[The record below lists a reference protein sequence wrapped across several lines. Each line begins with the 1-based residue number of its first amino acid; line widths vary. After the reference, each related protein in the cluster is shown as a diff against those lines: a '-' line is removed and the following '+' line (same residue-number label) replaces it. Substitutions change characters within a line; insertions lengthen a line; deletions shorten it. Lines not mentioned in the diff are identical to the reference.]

1 MSGGARFVAPPLVSD
16 RATGKTARRR
26 AGTLAQFQRAF
37 PAYVFILPS
46 IVLLAVFMYYPA
58 FSALYHSFFNW
69 DGFTR
74 ATFAGLGNFAA
85 MAEDATMR
93 AAAVNVLK
101 LTAFAVIVSITVP
114 LFVARLIWGLPSERA
129 QYVFR
134 VLFVI
139 PLVLPQVVIYLIWK
153 YLYDPNF
160 GLLNELLMAL
170 HVGSP
175 QAWLGDPNN
184 ALYALMGIGFPWVDG
199 FALLIFT
206 AGLQSIPREILDAA
220 AIDGAGSIERFRRI
234 EFPLLLGQIKLIMIL
249 NMIWTIQ
256 NFTSIL
262 ILTQGGPG
270 TSTMVPGMVL
280 YRASFQNERMGY
292 ACAIG
297 MAMFFV
303 MLALTY
309 LNLRYVRSESEFAP
323 RAGSVAGPSAV
334 VRA

>member
-1 MSGGARFVAPPLVSD
+1 MSGGARFVATPLVSD
-16 RATGKTARRR
+16 RAAGTPARRR
-26 AGTLAQFQRAF
+26 GGTLAQAQRAF
-37 PAYVFILPS
+37 LAYMFILPC
-46 IVLLAVFMYYPA
+46 IALLALFMYYPA
-58 FSALYHSFFNW
+58 FSALYHSFFDW

-74 ATFAGLGNFAA
+74 ATFVGLANFAA
-85 MAEDATMR
+85 MTEDATMR
-93 AAAVNVLK
+93 AAAANVLK
-101 LTAFAVIVSITVP
+101 LTAFAMIISVTVP
-114 LFVARLIWGLPSERA
+114 LFVARLVWGLPSKRV
-129 QYVFR
+129 QFLFR

-139 PLVLPQVVIYLIWK
+139 PLVLPQVVVYLIWK

-160 GLLNELLMAL
+160 GLLNELLLSL
-170 HVGSP
+170 HIGSP

-206 AGLQSIPREILDAA
+206 AGLQSIPSEVLDAA
-220 AIDGAGSIERFRRI
+220 DIDGAGPLERFRRI
-234 EFPLLLGQIKLIMIL
+234 ELPLVTGQIKLILVL

-270 TSTMVPGMVL
+270 TATMVPGMVL

-297 MAMFFV
+297 MAMFLV
-303 MLALTY
+303 MLVLTY
-309 LNLRYVRSESEFAP
+309 INLRYIRSESEFAP
-323 RAGSVAGPSAV
+323 RPGSAAGLSAA
-334 VRA
+334 RA

>member
-1 MSGGARFVAPPLVSD
+1 MSGGARFVAPPLVSN
-16 RATGKTARRR
+16 RAKGTPTSRRW
-26 AGTLAQFQRAF
+26 GTLAHARRVFL
-37 PAYVFILPS
+37 AYIFILPA
-46 IVLLAVFMYYPA
+46 VALLAVFMYYPA
-58 FSALYHSFFNW
+58 FSALYHSFFTW
-69 DGFTR
+69 VGFTQ
-74 ATFAGLGNFAA
+74 ATYVGLGNFTA

-93 AAAVNVLK
+93 AATVNVLR
-101 LTAFAVIVSITVP
+101 LTAFAVVVSVTVP
-114 LFVARLIWGLPSERA
+114 LFVARLILGLPSGWA

-160 GLLNELLMAL
+160 GLLNELLAAL

-175 QAWLGDPNN
+175 QAWLGDPQN

-220 AIDGAGSIERFRRI
+220 AIDGAGPFERFRRI
-234 EFPLLLGQIKLIMIL
+234 ELPLVIGQIKLVLIL

-256 NFTSIL
+256 NFTSVL

-280 YRASFQNERMGY
+280 YRESFQNERMGY

-297 MAMFFV
+297 MAMFLV
-303 MLALTY
+303 MLTLTY
-309 LNLRYVRSESEFAP
+309 INLRYVRSESEFAP
-323 RAGSVAGPSAV
+323 RGAVAAAPSVA
-334 VRA
+334 RA

>member
-1 MSGGARFVAPPLVSD
+1 MSGGARFAAPPLVSD
-16 RATGKTARRR
+16 RATGMPARRR
-26 AGTLAQFQRAF
+26 GGTLAQAQRAF
-37 PAYVFILPS
+37 LAYIFILPS
-46 IVLLAVFMYYPA
+46 IALLAVFMYYPA

-69 DGFTR
+69 NGFTQ
-74 ATFAGLGNFAA
+74 ATYVGLGNFAT

-93 AAAVNVLK
+93 AATGNVLR
-101 LTAFAVIVSITVP
+101 LTAFAVVVSVTVP
-114 LFVARLIWGLPSERA
+114 LFVARLILGLPSGWA
-129 QYVFR
+129 QYLFR

-160 GLLNELLMAL
+160 GLLNALLAVL
-170 HVGSP
+170 HIGSP
-175 QAWLGDPNN
+175 QAWLGDPQH

-220 AIDGAGSIERFRRI
+220 AIDGAGSLERFRRI
-234 EFPLLLGQIKLIMIL
+234 EFPLVVGQIKLILVL

-256 NFTSIL
+256 NFTSVL

-280 YRASFQNERMGY
+280 YQSSFLNERMGY

-297 MAMFFV
+297 MAMFLV
-303 MLALTY
+303 MLTLTY
-309 LNLRYVRSESEFAP
+309 INLRYVRSESEFAP
-323 RAGSVAGPSAV
+323 REAIAAAPAVA
-334 VRA
+334 RA

>member
-1 MSGGARFVAPPLVSD
+1 MSGGARFAAPPLVSD
-16 RATGKTARRR
+16 RATGMPARRR
-26 AGTLAQFQRAF
+26 GGTLAQAQRAF
-37 PAYVFILPS
+37 LAYIFILPS
-46 IVLLAVFMYYPA
+46 IALLAVFMYYPA

-69 DGFTR
+69 NGFTQ
-74 ATFAGLGNFAA
+74 ATYVGLGNFAT

-93 AAAVNVLK
+93 AATGNVLR
-101 LTAFAVIVSITVP
+101 LTAFAVVVSVTVP
-114 LFVARLIWGLPSERA
+114 LFVARLILGLPSGWA
-129 QYVFR
+129 QYLFR

-160 GLLNELLMAL
+160 GLLNALLAVL
-170 HVGSP
+170 HIGSP
-175 QAWLGDPNN
+175 QAWLGDPQH

-220 AIDGAGSIERFRRI
+220 AIDGAGSLERFRRI
-234 EFPLLLGQIKLIMIL
+234 EFPLVIGQIKLILVL

-256 NFTSIL
+256 NFTSVL
-262 ILTQGGPG
+262 ILTGGGPG

-280 YRASFQNERMGY
+280 YQSSFLNERMGY

-297 MAMFFV
+297 MAMFLV
-303 MLALTY
+303 MLTLTY
-309 LNLRYVRSESEFAP
+309 INLRYVRSESEFAP
-323 RAGSVAGPSAV
+323 REAIAAAPAVA
-334 VRA
+334 RA